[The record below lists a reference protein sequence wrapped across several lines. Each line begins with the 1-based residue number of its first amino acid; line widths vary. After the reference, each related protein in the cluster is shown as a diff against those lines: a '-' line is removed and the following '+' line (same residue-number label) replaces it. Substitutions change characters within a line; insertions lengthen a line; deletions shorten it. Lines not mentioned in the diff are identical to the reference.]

1 MVSALSIDAVIL
13 HGIVKS
19 VTGEKISP
27 DLSDEESD
35 LSPRIRGFL
44 QQQVQEALKF
54 GRQIVEVDGLS
65 TVPGLIRG
73 FWSGEHDLVASSRA
87 LAQMLQDSQPVVS
100 PEGLLMVADATVDG
114 RKAFVIAKLEHEKGA
129 QAKREPNEEGRMVYT
144 MNFLDD
150 LFFTTG
156 SRVFKIGYFP
166 MGSGLLD
173 GLVVDRQA
181 AGHAVARY
189 FREVYLGCGWKERPE
204 LATERFMNTVQAWID
219 TVDDP
224 EKRSRYQVGLLSELQ
239 SQSPGLSVG
248 GFAAQHI
255 DLDDRDAFER
265 HARQALPA
273 AEIPKDLELVRARL
287 ASVRIDTASGA
298 VIMAPPERLQ
308 DGTVT
313 VESDGGEGKSR
324 IVVEDDITK
333 TSGTGAFKS

>member
-1 MVSALSIDAVIL
+1 MVSALRIDAVIL

-19 VTGEKISP
+19 VKGEKVAP

-65 TVPGLIRG
+65 TVPGLIRD
-73 FWSGEHDLVASSRA
+73 FWSGQQNLVTVSRA
-87 LAQMLQDSQPVVS
+87 LAQALQDNQPVIS

-129 QAKREPNEEGRMVYT
+129 QAKREPNESGRMVYT
-144 MNFLDD
+144 MHFLDD

-166 MGSGLLD
+166 KGSGSLD
-173 GLVVDRQA
+173 GLVVDRQV

-189 FREVYLGCGWKERPE
+189 FREDYLGCSWKERPE
-204 LATERFMNTVQAWID
+204 LVTERFMDTVQAWID
-219 TVDDP
+219 TVADP
-224 EKRSRYQVGLLSELQ
+224 ERRSRYQVGLISELQ
-239 SQSPGLSVG
+239 SQSTGLSVR
-248 GFAAQHI
+248 GFAVQHV
-255 DLDDRDAFER
+255 DVSDRDAFER
-265 HARQALPA
+265 HARQSLPA
-273 AEIPKDLELVRARL
+273 AEIPKNLELVRARL

-298 VIMAPPERLQ
+298 VIMAPPGRMQ

-313 VESDGGEGKSR
+313 ARTVRAGS
-324 IVVEDDITK
+324 
-333 TSGTGAFKS
+333 